1 MLKGKQQYGLEEEL
15 LIMVYKLIEKK
26 TSQIFRDPVYQV
38 VLQDY
43 Y

>member
-15 LIMVYKLIEKK
+15 LIMIYKLIEKK
-26 TSQIFRDPVYQV
+26 TSQIFRDPVDPI
-38 VLQDY
+38 VLPDY